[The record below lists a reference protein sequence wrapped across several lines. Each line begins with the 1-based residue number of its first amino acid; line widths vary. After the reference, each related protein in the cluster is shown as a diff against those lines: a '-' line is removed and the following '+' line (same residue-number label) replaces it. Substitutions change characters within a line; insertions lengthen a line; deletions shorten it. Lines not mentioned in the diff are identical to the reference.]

1 MNNLWLILSQPV
13 LLLDFCIKNLY
24 FLATQ
29 LAHFDTCLITLF
41 VIITF
46 FDPILPEGFL
56 QPK

>member
-24 FLATQ
+24 FLAAQ

-46 FDPILPEGFL
+46 FDPILSEGFL